1 MPYYFNTIFH
11 TDALN
16 YSIQMPYYC
25 SNTDALNKQIDA
37 LIHYYNRCIKQ
48 NKQFD
53 ALFSFKTDAMIHDT
67 VMH

>member
-16 YSIQMPYYC
+16 YFIQMPYYC

-48 NKQFD
+48 NKQID
-53 ALFSFKTDAMIHDT
+53 ALFSFKTDAMFHDT
-67 VMH
+67 IMH